1 MANVVESRSPTSKEG
16 SADMEIAPGISVDPK
31 VCHGAP
37 VITGTRVLV
46 SIVLGSLAGG
56 MSKEEVTEEYG
67 LRKEDVEAAL
77 AYATDLVSETHVAPL
92 PGV

>member
-1 MANVVESRSPTSKEG
+1 
-16 SADMEIAPGISVDPK
+16 MEIAPRINVDPK

-56 MSKEEVTEEYG
+56 MSKEEVMDEYS
-67 LRKEDVEAAL
+67 LTKEDVEAAL
-77 AYATDLVSETHVAPL
+77 AYATELVSETHVVPL